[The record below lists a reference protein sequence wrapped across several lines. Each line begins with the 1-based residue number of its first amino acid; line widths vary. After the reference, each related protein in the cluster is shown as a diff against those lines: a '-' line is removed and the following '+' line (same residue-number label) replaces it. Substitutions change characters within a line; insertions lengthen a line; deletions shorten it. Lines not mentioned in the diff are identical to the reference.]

1 MTDTDKNYRP
11 GEYKR
16 EFGNFSLSFKF
27 PVVKLLD
34 YQGRE
39 EELLKDENVF
49 SLLIL
54 AFLGAVEKGEAIDES
69 PAKSKFF
76 PCGDRRTCVM
86 TVVTI

>member
-27 PVVKLLD
+27 PVAKLLD

-39 EELLKDENVF
+39 EELLKEENVF

-54 AFLGAVEKGEAIDES
+54 AFLGAVEKGEAIDKKILLKVSLIKELY
-69 PAKSKFF
+69 KR
-76 PCGDRRTCVM
+76 GYDREK
-86 TVVTI
+86 IL